1 MGVFPLFRGVV
12 VALVIFMFGISY
24 SFANSFLDMCQDIKQ
39 YERTVEYLNALISG
53 SMLSDEDKVELIVER
68 DLLVK
73 KINLCN

>member
-12 VALVIFMFGISY
+12 IALLISMFGISY
-24 SFANSFLDMCQDIKQ
+24 SFANSSPDMCKEVKQ

>member
-24 SFANSFLDMCQDIKQ
+24 SFANSFPDMCQDIKQ

-53 SMLSDEDKVELIVER
+53 SMLSDENKVELIVAR

>member
-12 VALVIFMFGISY
+12 IALVIFMFGISY
-24 SFANSFLDMCQDIKQ
+24 SFANSFSDICQDIKQ

-68 DLLVK
+68 DLLLK